1 MHTLTPDPELHLLV
15 GRQIIQPE
23 VADGRLVRFTVP
35 AGNAAVWLASRDRR
49 TPWYAKTLALAI
61 AAYALSPIDLIPD
74 FIPVLGYLDDLIIVP
89 LGILL
94 VIKLIPAEL
103 MAEFRAEA
111 VRREGAPSSMIAA
124 LVIVTIWISAAALLL
139 WWLWPTPAG

>member
-1 MHTLTPDPELHLLV
+1 MLVSARATQDDDYLLLEKPKAWARAIRRDV
-15 GRQIIQPE
+15 
-23 VADGRLVRFTVP
+23 V
-35 AGNAAVWLASRDRR
+35 AVWIAARDPRV
-49 TPWYAKTLALAI
+49 PWYAKALALAV

-111 VRREGAPSSMIAA
+111 ARREAAPRSTVAAVVIVLTWIAA
-124 LVIVTIWISAAALLL
+124 AGLLL
-139 WWLWPTPAG
+139 WWLWPVPAG

>member
-1 MHTLTPDPELHLLV
+1 MLV
-15 GRQIIQPE
+15 SARATSDDDYLVLEQPKAWARAIRRD
-23 VADGRLVRFTVP
+23 VV
-35 AGNAAVWLASRDRR
+35 AVWIAARDPRV
-49 TPWYAKTLALAI
+49 PWYAKALALAV

-111 VRREGAPSSMIAA
+111 ARREAAPRSTVAAVVIVLTWIAA
-124 LVIVTIWISAAALLL
+124 AGLLL
-139 WWLWPTPAG
+139 WWLWPVPAG